1 MRHHQTFF
9 LVLFLVGSLSVVT
22 SFVPTWTKARRQQF
36 LHATPMVGTAS
47 TKPIAATFTM
57 KVSRG
62 GGGEGGADSILSAA
76 NQARVSTA
84 GKKGTKKFVD
94 PCKVFI
100 GNLPADAVE
109 LDIKEFLK
117 QYMGHTMNVKSIK
130 VIRDWKTNL
139 SKQYGF
145 ILFTDPM
152 FATCAMQ
159 FCKNKQLKG
168 RILKLDQG
176 QKKLDPNTLY
186 VTKNKKKPVDAEEA
200 AIQSGLAEAEQGEIT
215 TTDDAYDV
223 LDFEDDDDAIL
234 FADENDDDGVA
245 DEDFVYD
252 GVFEEEYPEE
262 FEALTESEL
271 LLNREQRREAA
282 SRKKRKK
289 LPHKGFGEPLPQ

>member
-1 MRHHQTFF
+1 MRHPHTFF
-9 LVLFLVGSLSVVT
+9 LAISLVCSFSVVT

-36 LHATPMVGTAS
+36 LYATPLVGTAPE
-47 TKPIAATFTM
+47 KRIVAAFTM

-62 GGGEGGADSILSAA
+62 GGGSGGADSILSVA

-100 GNLPADAVE
+100 GNLPADAGE
-109 LDIKEFLK
+109 KDIKEFL
-117 QYMGHTMNVKSIK
+117 QQHLGHTMNVKSIK
-130 VIRDWKTNL
+130 IIRDWKTNL

-145 ILFTDPM
+145 VLFTDPM

-159 FCKNKQLKG
+159 FCKNKQLNG

-186 VTKNKKKPVDAEEA
+186 VTKNKKTPVDAEEA
-200 AIQSGLAEAEQGEIT
+200 AIQSGLAEAEQGEIK

-223 LDFEDDDDAIL
+223 VDFDDDDDAIL
-234 FADENDDDGVA
+234 FANENDDDVA

-271 LLNREQRREAA
+271 MLNREQRREAA